1 MQIPIFLW
9 DEDKKLNKINK
20 GRYIFLKIFAIDTS
34 TPRIAAFYLD
44 VEKKILVELETK
56 AKHGTQVS
64 QIIEIMKDVDF
75 SSLDVIGIGIGPGSL
90 TGLRV
95 GIAFATG
102 LGVGKSFVQIN
113 SLKLIASNLEFYNG
127 YIVVARKAREG
138 YVYSAVYKGLDER
151 NDKINNKN
159 DSIIEEVEAPFIDS
173 IERVRNK
180 IEMYSPRIC
189 IGDGAEFFDCALGSV
204 EYNYPS
210 AKKLLQL
217 VLKEIERNNFVDNV
231 EPLYLQKSIAE
242 LNFEKRQNKE

>member
-1 MQIPIFLW
+1 M
-9 DEDKKLNKINK
+9 
-20 GRYIFLKIFAIDTS
+20 KIFAIDTS
-34 TPRIAAFYLD
+34 TPRIVACYVD
-44 VEKKILVELETK
+44 DERKILVELETK

-64 QIIEIMKDVDF
+64 QVIEMMKDVDF

-127 YIVVARKAREG
+127 YIVVVRKAREG
-138 YVYSAVYKGLDER
+138 YVYCAVYKGLDR
-151 NDKINNKN
+151 VNDKVN
-159 DSIIEEVEAPFIDS
+159 DNDDMIEEVEAPFIDS
-173 IERVRNK
+173 IERIRNK
-180 IEMYSPRIC
+180 IEMYNPRIC
-189 IGDGAEFFDCALGSV
+189 IGDGAEFFDCMLDSV

-217 VLKEIERNNFVDNV
+217 VLKKIERNNFVDSV

-242 LNFEKRQNKE
+242 LNFEKRQNKK